1 MFVSD
6 IWCRL
11 SHSIPIVI
19 ILVSAF
25 SIMMI
30 SIDRWMFIVYNR
42 QRQLNCR
49 DIIFIIILIWILSL
63 SLAAPTFLHRKKQE
77 NLIIDSMKDEF
88 YKALS
93 LSSFNLNSHNLTA
106 ENKTFFSINISESI
120 SLENLRNIY
129 TQNEKQLCVENWP
142 YPYFKRVY
150 VFTLFGLEFFLPC
163 LTMLITYV
171 WIIRFLKKHDQRMLN
186 HEKINISNS
195 NIANDSSDLPT
206 KHHKRLKF
214 LLMTSFCLSFT
225 ICSLPLSL
233 FNILLDI
240 FINLNWIQQKEKTIY
255 WLIIVLTTLELMN
268 IVVSPILYGYMN
280 QNFRNELIKLNDLIS
295 SKFLFKSKDFE
306 MIPIITHNQRT
317 VSKNIQLSNIYL
329 NNKN

>member
-30 SIDRWMFIVYNR
+30 SIDRWMCVVYSR

-49 DIIFIIILIWILSL
+49 DILIIISSIWVLSF
-63 SLAAPTFLHRKKQE
+63 SLAAPTFFNREKQE

-93 LSSFNLNSHNLTA
+93 LSNFTNMILSNFTI
-106 ENKTFFSINISESI
+106 ENEQNISFDVSRVKI
-120 SLENLRNIY
+120 LTIENLRNIY
-129 TQNEKQLCVENWP
+129 SENENVNLCVENWS
-142 YPYFKRVY
+142 YPYQKRIY
-150 VFTLFGLEFFLPC
+150 VLILFGLEFFLPC
-163 LTMLITYV
+163 LTMLVTYV
-171 WIIRFLKKHDQRMLN
+171 WIIRFLNKHDQRMLN
-186 HEKINISNS
+186 HEQMKNNVSTAKIKSRHQRNC
-195 NIANDSSDLPT
+195 
-206 KHHKRLKF
+206 
-214 LLMTSFCLSFT
+214 LLLTSLCLAFI

-280 QNFRNELIKLNDLIS
+280 QNFRRELIKFNNDIRNKVSNNDIENGGDIPLNTKI
-295 SKFLFKSKDFE
+295 F
-306 MIPIITHNQRT
+306 
-317 VSKNIQLSNIYL
+317 SKNY
-329 NNKN
+329 